1 MISSLKNLVVR
12 GVAFLSRNA
21 SRNFFNVEEEE
32 DEHEEEEKKKFK
44 IKHKDLLIDFDSLAC
59 YQN

>member
-1 MISSLKNLVVR
+1 MISSLKNLDVR

-32 DEHEEEEKKKFK
+32 DEHEEEEKKKV
-44 IKHKDLLIDFDSLAC
+44 
-59 YQN
+59 